1 MDKVFKWDLLRD
13 YLIISIEFLFF
24 FFFFSFSDLKL

>member
-24 FFFFSFSDLKL
+24 FFFSFSDLKL

>member
-1 MDKVFKWDLLRD
+1 MDRVFKWDLLRD

-24 FFFFSFSDLKL
+24 FFFFLLAI

>member
-24 FFFFSFSDLKL
+24 FFFFLLAI